1 MESEIGTAVG
11 SSNGIIGGNDDG
23 KFEVESLGL
32 SLGLEGGTEIVSSDG
47 MLDGNEDDKI
57 EGSSLGGSHGA

>member
-1 MESEIGTAVG
+1 MESEIGTAIG

-47 MLDGNEDDKI
+47 MLDRNEYYMLAK
-57 EGSSLGGSHGA
+57 SALGE